1 MPEVAQLATRWWGSE
16 GRGAVHRPL
25 AVLVHGVTS
34 SSRTWWRVGPALVE
48 RGFRV
53 LAVDLRGHGSSPRPT
68 AGQSVA
74 DLATD
79 VAETVEAAA
88 GSPVPAGRALAG
100 CPGGA
105 QLVAAQPGFARRL
118 VVEDPPGASSIDWA
132 AIAAGIEADTRR
144 AASEPDALR
153 RELEAANP
161 AWPAGEA
168 ERRVADLAD
177 CDGQAVAAAMRPGVP
192 LDLPALLAAPIPV
205 LLLLGEESLG
215 STLLGLDRKAAV
227 EALSDGTA
235 RVLPAGG
242 LHRGPRP
249 LAGALDAWLVP
260 WAGAA
265 GAEVATRGR
274 GRPMWPELVAGVGGW
289 GGVGAGCAAEAGG
302 WGGLGDAVDV
312 DEGVRGPGGGVGGG
326 FEEERTGATRVGAF
340 RRAHRSSRS
349 WWGPAAR
356 RSQEASRPM
365 QSWAGRSYGGPT
377 RSGSARTGARAPTA
391 RWRAS
396 AVS

>member
-1 MPEVAQLATRWWGSE
+1 MPEVARLATRWWGSE

-79 VAETVEAAA
+79 VAETVEVAA
-88 GSPVPAGRALAG
+88 GSPVDLLVGHSLGALVALE
-100 CPGGA
+100 
-105 QLVAAQPGFARRL
+105 LVAAQPGFARRL

-161 AWPAGEA
+161 VWPAGEA

-177 CDGQAVAAAMRPGVP
+177 CDGQAVAAALRPGVP

-205 LLLLGEESLG
+205 LLLLGEEPLG

-227 EALSDGTA
+227 EALSDGTT
-235 RVLPAGG
+235 RVLPAGHNI
-242 LHRGPRP
+242 HREALDPW
-249 LAGALDAWLVP
+249 LAALDAWL
-260 WAGAA
+260 
-265 GAEVATRGR
+265 
-274 GRPMWPELVAGVGGW
+274 
-289 GGVGAGCAAEAGG
+289 
-302 WGGLGDAVDV
+302 
-312 DEGVRGPGGGVGGG
+312 
-326 FEEERTGATRVGAF
+326 
-340 RRAHRSSRS
+340 
-349 WWGPAAR
+349 
-356 RSQEASRPM
+356 AS
-365 QSWAGRSYGGPT
+365 
-377 RSGSARTGARAPTA
+377 
-391 RWRAS
+391 
-396 AVS
+396 